1 MDRIQALQAFF
12 NSFLPAYEEN
22 AIYSAQIQPKM
33 PYLTYEGLYGLYDS
47 DVTASTT
54 VTFQTWFRE
63 VSPENAYK
71 MTERIS
77 KAIGSKKRLDFD
89 DGYMFIKKASSPFG
103 SLMGD
108 DADDVVKRMVHTLGI
123 TFFTKN

>member
-22 AIYSAQIQPKM
+22 AIYSAPIQPKM

-47 DVTASTT
+47 DITAPTS

-71 MTERIS
+71 MTKRIS

-89 DGYMFIKKASSPFG
+89 GGYMFIKKESSPFG
-103 SLMGD
+103 ALMGD
-108 DADDVVKRMVHTLGI
+108 DADDVVKRMVHRINI
-123 TFFTKN
+123 TVFAL

>member
-1 MDRIQALQAFF
+1 MDRIQALQAFL

-22 AIYSAQIQPKM
+22 AIYSAPIQPKM

-47 DVTASTT
+47 DITASTS

-63 VSPENAYK
+63 VSPKNAYK

-77 KAIGSKKRLDFD
+77 KAIGGKKRLDFD
-89 DGYMFIKKASSPFG
+89 DGYMFIKKESSPFG
-103 SLMGD
+103 TLMGD
-108 DADDVVKRMVHTLGI
+108 DADDVVKRMVHRINI
-123 TFFTKN
+123 TVFAL